1 MTAAR
6 LLNAAMKQINT
17 LMPTPGNGT
26 NLSGDTPQEVLM
38 LITDGVNDY
47 QVGSP
52 SANSTVYS
60 TVGGTQ
66 AGRHISIINTA
77 NCTAI
82 KQKASAAGLPVQ
94 IAVLY
99 LNYSPLPSNSFYNS
113 NVEPIDNNS
122 AGPPNPNIATALQAC
137 ASSPSLYT
145 EVSTDQDISAAL
157 QALFTDGGKPGSPFD
172 AVGEMSGAAKRRAL
186 R

>member
-1 MTAAR
+1 
-6 LLNAAMKQINT
+6 MKQINT
-17 LMPTPGNGT
+17 LMPTSGNGT

-99 LNYSPLPSNSFYNS
+99 LNYAALPEQQFYQS
-113 NVEPIDNNS
+113 NVNPFDNNTS
-122 AGPPNPNIATALQAC
+122 PMPNPNIATTLQSC
-137 ASSPSLYT
+137 ASSRLSTPR
-145 EVSTDQDISAAL
+145 VSTDQDISAAL
-157 QALFTDGGKPGSPFD
+157 QALFPP
-172 AVGEMSGAAKRRAL
+172 RR
-186 R
+186 RTRRPI